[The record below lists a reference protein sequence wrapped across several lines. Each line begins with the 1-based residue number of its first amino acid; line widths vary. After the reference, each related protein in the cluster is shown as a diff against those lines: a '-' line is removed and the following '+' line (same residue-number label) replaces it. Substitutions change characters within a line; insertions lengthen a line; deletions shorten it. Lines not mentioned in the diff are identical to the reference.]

1 MYVPLD
7 VCDLRTF
14 GFGCFLELPH
24 VTKRKRGFGDKN
36 GKGRRGDDG
45 EHALFFLRR
54 ASATIED
61 QGEGGGGG

>member
-1 MYVPLD
+1 M
-7 VCDLRTF
+7 
-14 GFGCFLELPH
+14 
-24 VTKRKRGFGDKN
+24 TKGKRGFGDKN

>member
-1 MYVPLD
+1 M
-7 VCDLRTF
+7 
-14 GFGCFLELPH
+14 
-24 VTKRKRGFGDKN
+24 TKGKRGFGDKN

-61 QGEGGGGG
+61 QGEGGGGVGKYKDWPVQPTINLM

>member
-1 MYVPLD
+1 M
-7 VCDLRTF
+7 
-14 GFGCFLELPH
+14 
-24 VTKRKRGFGDKN
+24 TKAKRGFGDKN

-61 QGEGGGGG
+61 QGEGGGVGKYKDWPVQPTINLM

>member
-1 MYVPLD
+1 M
-7 VCDLRTF
+7 
-14 GFGCFLELPH
+14 
-24 VTKRKRGFGDKN
+24 TKAKRGFGDKN

-61 QGEGGGGG
+61 QGEGGGGGG